1 MVDRLIKYKLLE
13 RDGKY
18 NFKALV
24 SFIETSGFD
33 YTSKELRGPLA
44 IATLNGVLINISLLD
59 RLDDKF
65 IFFVLLH
72 ETAHMKRINK
82 MGKAEIIRNLS
93 LDNFNEFMGHI
104 IHEEVLADRYACKLF
119 YSLNKE
125 IYPWDETQ
133 QLNLPDKQ
141 KQYEQIA
148 MGYYGHI
155 QNDEKKYDEMIN
167 SFIIK

>member
-119 YSLNKE
+119 YSLKKE
-125 IYPWDETQ
+125 IYPLGETQ